1 MNAMSQSAHCKQ
13 LTAKEEDYLE
23 AILNV
28 SQEKGY
34 AKTKDV
40 AEEMALSP
48 PSVVEMFLKLDRK
61 KLVVYRKYEGV
72 TLTNVGKSI
81 AERVKYR
88 HDVLVEFLKLITVS
102 EDIANKDACAME
114 HELNAETI
122 QKIKLFV
129 EYVNSSKSVQLEIK
143 RFAEFCK

>member
-81 AERVKYR
+81 AERVRYR

-102 EDIANKDACAME
+102 EDIANMDACAME

>member
-1 MNAMSQSAHCKQ
+1 MNAMFQSAHCKQ

-81 AERVKYR
+81 AERVRYR